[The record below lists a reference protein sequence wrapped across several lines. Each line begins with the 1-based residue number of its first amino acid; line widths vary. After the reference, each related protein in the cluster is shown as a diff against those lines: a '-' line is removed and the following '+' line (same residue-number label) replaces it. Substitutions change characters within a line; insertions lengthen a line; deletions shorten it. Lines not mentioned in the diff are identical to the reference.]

1 MSDPAYLK
9 HMSRKRQAPPFQPEL
24 LRKDHPAYAL
34 ERYTPSQAA
43 LYLGMSRASV
53 YRELAEERLA
63 HRRNGTRGTVVMSQ
77 ADLDEWRERNRKPA
91 RISPA
96 QLRAVVRRDA
106 PAASGLQLPRKRMF
120 G

>member
-1 MSDPAYLK
+1 M
-9 HMSRKRQAPPFQPEL
+9 KREVQPEL
-24 LRKDHPAYAL
+24 LRKDDPAYTL

-63 HRRNGTRGTVVMSQ
+63 HRRNGTRGTVLMSQ
-77 ADLDEWRERNRKPA
+77 ADLDEWREAHRKPA
-91 RISPA
+91 RMSPA
-96 QLRAVVRRDA
+96 ELRTVVRREA
-106 PAASGLQLPRKRMF
+106 RPVSALPLPRKRMF